1 MNTPDLHSLLK
12 FLQQNGVDYILVGG
26 QAVRLHGFNRA
37 TEDIDLIVPFDEEN
51 GEKLIRSL
59 GFLESSKKLQAWW
72 FSKEANAEEI
82 QNIRV
87 ADELVIDIL
96 FAANGETYESL
107 RPFIR
112 HVEIEGVTIPTLDV
126 EGLMKTKTGYREKDA
141 IDREFLMKIKET

>member
-12 FLQQNGVDYILVGG
+12 LLQINGVDYILVSG

-37 TEDIDLIVPFDEEN
+37 TEDIDLVVPFDEKN
-51 GEKLIRSL
+51 GERLIRSI
-59 GFLESSKKLQAWW
+59 GFLESSKELQAWW

-112 HVEIEGVTIPTLDV
+112 HVEIAGVTIPTLDV
-126 EGLMKTKTGYREKDA
+126 DGLLKTKTGYREKDA
-141 IDREFLMKIKET
+141 IDREFLLKIKKT

>member
-12 FLQQNGVDYILVGG
+12 LLQVNGVDYILVGG

-37 TEDIDLIVPFDEEN
+37 TEDIDLVVPFDEKN
-51 GEKLIRSL
+51 GERLIRSI
-59 GFLESSKKLQAWW
+59 GFLESSRELQAWW

-107 RPFIR
+107 RPYIR
-112 HVEIEGVTIPTLDV
+112 HVEIAGVTIPTLDV
-126 EGLMKTKTGYREKDA
+126 DGLLKTKTGYREKDA
-141 IDREFLMKIKET
+141 IDREFLLKIKKT

>member
-1 MNTPDLHSLLK
+1 MNTPDLHNLLK
-12 FLQQNGVDYILVGG
+12 LLQQNGVDYILVGG

-37 TEDIDLIVPFDEEN
+37 TEDVDLVVPFDEKN
-51 GEKLIRSL
+51 GERLIRSL
-59 GFLESSKKLQAWW
+59 GFLESSKELQAWW
-72 FSKEANAEEI
+72 FSKEANTEEI

-126 EGLMKTKTGYREKDA
+126 DGLLKTKTGYREKDA
-141 IDREFLMKIKET
+141 IDREFLLKIKKT

>member
-12 FLQQNGVDYILVGG
+12 LLQQNGVDYILVGG

-37 TEDIDLIVPFDEEN
+37 TEDIDLVVPFDEQN
-51 GEKLIRSL
+51 GERLIRSL
-59 GFLESSKKLQAWW
+59 EFLESSKELRAWW

-82 QNIRV
+82 QNIRI

-112 HVEIEGVTIPTLDV
+112 RVEIEGVTIPTLDV
-126 EGLMKTKTGYREKDA
+126 DGLLKTKTGYREKDA
-141 IDREFLMKIKET
+141 IDREFLLKIKTP

>member
-37 TEDIDLIVPFDEEN
+37 TEDIDLVVPFDEAN
-51 GEKLIRSL
+51 GERLIRSL
-59 GFLESSKKLQAWW
+59 AFLESSKELQAWW

-126 EGLMKTKTGYREKDA
+126 DGLLKTKTGYREKDA
-141 IDREFLMKIKET
+141 IDREFLLKIKES

>member
-37 TEDIDLIVPFDEEN
+37 TEDIDLVVPFDEAN
-51 GEKLIRSL
+51 GERLIRSL
-59 GFLESSKKLQAWW
+59 GFLESSKELEAWW

-126 EGLMKTKTGYREKDA
+126 DGLLKTKTGYREKDA
-141 IDREFLMKIKET
+141 IDREFLLKIKES

>member
-12 FLQQNGVDYILVGG
+12 LLQVNGVDYILVGG

-37 TEDIDLIVPFDEEN
+37 TEDIDLVVPFDEKN
-51 GEKLIRSL
+51 GERLIRSI
-59 GFLESSKKLQAWW
+59 GFLESSRELQAWW

-107 RPFIR
+107 RPYIR
-112 HVEIEGVTIPTLDV
+112 HVEIAGVTIPTLDID
-126 EGLMKTKTGYREKDA
+126 GLLKTKTGYREKDA
-141 IDREFLMKIKET
+141 IDREFLLKIKKT